1 MPFIS
6 QIEAVFVT
14 GSLKWNRAIDEK
26 YRVINIVSSIEFR
39 KKNCSGFTLFLVSSS
54 IVCRNSFESGSTA
67 AYSQYCSS
75 SS

>member
-39 KKNCSGFTLFLVSSS
+39 KKLLWVHVISCQFKHCMS
-54 IVCRNSFESGSTA
+54 
-67 AYSQYCSS
+67 
-75 SS
+75 